1 MLCNPNHKTT
11 QLTEGRDWGGGG
23 NIFCILFYFSV
34 CLLLLLLLFE
44 TESNRVRVALT
55 DLEITM

>member
-11 QLTEGRDWGGGG
+11 QLTEGRDWGGG